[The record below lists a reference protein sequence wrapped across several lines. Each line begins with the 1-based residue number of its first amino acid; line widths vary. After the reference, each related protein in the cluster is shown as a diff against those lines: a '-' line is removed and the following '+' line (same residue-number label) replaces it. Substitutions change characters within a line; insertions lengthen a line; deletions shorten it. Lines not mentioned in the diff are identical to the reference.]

1 MLIRRNT
8 RPFKTILEIITACQ
22 NRVDR
27 EKLVR
32 VYITKAG
39 HSIEDRISVE
49 GIQGE
54 ADVFYDLT
62 YNTVLNNLQSS
73 GHQLHHSDDTPGIYF
88 LRSAINKIWDETPFE
103 FDDAVKKEFASLSD
117 LPVTRKKGKAEKFV
131 FPAPETKTAK
141 RSTTKEKK
149 EKEKAPAR
157 SKGLLKEKAT
167 KVVDDKPKQPN
178 YKLKHKIQFTGL
190 DTVVFRQPKLTKED
204 VLDYYNKIA
213 DYILPYLKDRP
224 QLIRRHA
231 QLGKPKEYLYLESL
245 TDDVREELPDWIQ
258 TVAVTED
265 KERKHLLL
273 CNNKEHLL
281 LYAEIGCLQFNPCH
295 ARSKSFDSPDYIVMV
310 IDPSDGTFGKAIEVA
325 LIAQEILTGLQLP
338 SFIKTDGLSGL
349 HIYIPLDSKSKF
361 ETCKAAGEYIGKLIR
376 LKSPDLVALKGTDD
390 SSYGKVLLDIPL
402 NEKESS
408 VVAPYSL
415 VPGEMATVAAPLS
428 WEEVNEDL
436 RVEDFTYAT
445 IFKRLG
451 KGDDPFE
458 GFFKKKVNAKVLLER
473 LEANYSFL
481 F

>member
-22 NRVDR
+22 IRADR
-27 EKLVR
+27 ERLVR

-39 HSIEDRISVE
+39 HSIHDRISVE

-62 YNTVLNNLQSS
+62 YQTVLNNLQSS

-88 LRSAINKIWDETPFE
+88 LRSAINKTWDETPFE
-103 FDDAVKKEFASLSD
+103 FDDAIRKEFASLSD
-117 LPVTRKKGKAEKFV
+117 LPVTRKKGKAEKFM
-131 FPAPETKTAK
+131 FPAPEIKTATK
-141 RSTTKEKK
+141 STGKEKK
-149 EKEKAPAR
+149 EKEKAPVR
-157 SKGLLKEKAT
+157 KAA
-167 KVVDDKPKQPN
+167 KVVDERSKQPN
-178 YKLKHKIQFTGL
+178 YKLKHKIQFTDL
-190 DTVVFRQPKLTKED
+190 DTVIFRRAKLTKSD

-213 DYILPYLKDRP
+213 VHILPYLKDRP

-231 QLGKPKEYLYLESL
+231 ELGRPKEYRYLESL
-245 TDDVREELPDWIQ
+245 ADDIDELPDWLQ
-258 TVAVTED
+258 TAQVTEG
-265 KERKHLLL
+265 KARKHLLL

-281 LYAEIGCLQFNPCH
+281 FYAETGCLQFNPCH
-295 ARSKSFDSPDYIVMV
+295 ARAKSFDSPDYIVMV
-310 IDPSDGTFGKAIEVA
+310 IDPSDGTFGKAVDIA
-325 LIAQEILTGLQLP
+325 LIAKEILTGLQLP

-349 HIYIPLDSKSKF
+349 HIYIPLDPKSDF
-361 ETCKAAGEYIGKLIR
+361 QTCRAAGEYIGKLIR
-376 LKSPDLVALKGTDD
+376 LKVPDLVALNGSDD
-390 SSYGKVLLDIPL
+390 SSYGKVLLDFTT
-402 NEKESS
+402 NEKDGN

-415 VPGEMATVAAPLS
+415 VPGEMATVAAPLL
-428 WEEVNEDL
+428 WEEMNESL

-445 IFKRLG
+445 IFKRLD

-458 GFFKKKVNAKVLLER
+458 DLFKKKINAGTLLER